1 MNAIEL
7 VGIRKAFNRGRPTEV
22 WALDGIDVTIP
33 AGQVAVF
40 SGPSGS
46 GKTTLL
52 SIIGGMARPTEGR
65 VRLDG
70 QDVSSYSERFLTVLR
85 RMRFGFVFQD
95 LHLIRGLSALE
106 NVMIPAYPLGN
117 DWHPLRDRALSLLSR
132 LDVVHRAATRVEF
145 LSGGEQQRVAI
156 ARALVRPPV
165 LLADEPT
172 ANPTPAD
179 DAVPRH
185 PRVTQR
191 RWTHDP
197 DEQSRPCR
205 HGFGRHPAPDRH
217 ARRPDRRGP
226 LMLPATRAGDAEAG
240 PRGAI
245 ALAVIPFAVSIVRYW
260 DLGDASERQ
269 LRLERRTRLVSTLV
283 AFAMGLQILTLPV
296 LVFTADRLAAQLSG
310 AMCAVGTLNANA
322 YGFPALSA
330 QMVAFFAAVAWLA
343 LDAMDVSVPSYPLT
357 RVKYVAALVL
367 APLLA
372 LAAGLPVAF
381 FGCSSH
387 RSSPRA
393 APACTDAPSVSGAL
407 AAWPGPAMIAFT
419 SARRGRHVLAPRGDG
434 RCGRASA
441 ALAGGGASSPSRR

>member
-7 VGIRKAFNRGRPTEV
+7 VGIRKAFNRGLATEV

-156 ARALVRPPV
+156 ARALVNDPPV

-172 ANPTPAD
+172 ANLDSALT
-179 DAVPRH
+179 
-185 PRVTQR
+185 TQ
-191 RWTHDP
+191 
-197 DEQSRPCR
+197 
-205 HGFGRHPAPDRH
+205 F
-217 ARRPDRRGP
+217 
-226 LMLPATRAGDAEAG
+226 
-240 PRGAI
+240 
-245 ALAVIPFAVSIVRYW
+245 
-260 DLGDASERQ
+260 LGI
-269 LRLERRTRLVSTLV
+269 LES
-283 AFAMGLQILTLPV
+283 
-296 LVFTADRLAAQLSG
+296 LS
-310 AMCAVGTLNANA
+310 
-322 YGFPALSA
+322 
-330 QMVAFFAAVAWLA
+330 
-343 LDAMDVSVPSYPLT
+343 
-357 RVKYVAALVL
+357 
-367 APLLA
+367 
-372 LAAGLPVAF
+372 
-381 FGCSSH
+381 
-387 RSSPRA
+387 
-393 APACTDAPSVSGAL
+393 
-407 AAWPGPAMIAFT
+407 
-419 SARRGRHVLAPRGDG
+419 GDG
-434 RCGRASA
+434 RTILMSSHDPAVTSSAVIQRRIAMHDGRIVED
-441 ALAGGGASSPSRR
+441 R